1 MGPVMM
7 TISTR
12 GRYATRMMVQLASVY
27 PRGSLTK
34 YQIADAEAISPGYVQ
49 QLTMA
54 LRLAGLVV
62 SVRGREGGFKLA
74 RAPETITVS
83 DILKAVEGEI
93 MPAPCR
99 TPGHCARASTCCTR
113 PVWERAAALLEELFD
128 GTTVADLVA
137 DYRPD

>member
-1 MGPVMM
+1 MM

-12 GRYATRMMVQLASVY
+12 GRYATRMMVQLAAVY
-27 PRGSLTK
+27 PQGSLTK
-34 YQIADAEAISPGYVQ
+34 YQIADNEAISPGYVQ

-74 RAPETITVS
+74 RPPETITVS
-83 DILKAVEGEI
+83 DILKAVEGDI

-99 TPGHCARASTCCTR
+99 TPGHCARADTCPTR
-113 PVWERAAALLEELFD
+113 PVWDRAALLLDDLFSS
-128 GTTVADLVA
+128 TTVADLA
-137 DYRPD
+137 SGRHSA

>member
-1 MGPVMM
+1 MM

-27 PRGSLTK
+27 PDGSLTK
-34 YQIADAEAISPGYVQ
+34 YQIAENEAISPGYVQ

-99 TPGHCARASTCCTR
+99 TPGHCLRADSCPTR
-113 PVWERAAALLEELFD
+113 PVWDRAAVLLENLFSS
-128 GTTVADLVA
+128 TTVADLA
-137 DYRPD
+137 RGKYPA

>member
-1 MGPVMM
+1 MM
-7 TISTR
+7 NISTR
-12 GRYATRMMVQLASVY
+12 GRYSTRIMVQLATVY
-27 PRGSLTK
+27 PQGSLTK

-74 RAPETITVS
+74 RPPQDITVA
-83 DILKAVEGEI
+83 DVLRAVEGDI

-99 TPGHCARASTCCTR
+99 VPGHCNRADTCPTR
-113 PVWERAAALLEELFD
+113 PIWDRAAALLEELFAS
-128 GTTVADLVA
+128 TTIADLA
-137 DYRPD
+137 SASWSA